1 MDQQPQAPRPPQ
13 PPTGPPQPPTGP
25 QQPPTGPQQ
34 PNPYGAPQPSGN
46 KKTGLIIGI
55 IIAAVL
61 LIGGGVTALVI
72 TLNNKDSKSSS
83 QSSSKSDDSSKK
95 KDDSK
100 SDSADNDD
108 KLRSANA
115 TTAKYLTEFDAVCS
129 TGSISNAAD
138 YTKPYK
144 IVAFYGSPTRDDNW
158 SQVSLPYKATYKA
171 DYDKFE
177 TTNVVACLT
186 PDKASAVKSKT
197 CDFKSGSDNVSI
209 DYYAV
214 KYNVSLY
221 EAKSGKKIKDLGT
234 VNGPADTCPTFATYS
249 KSDPKIYAKPD
260 TASLDGLLAGFAA
273 Q

>member
-1 MDQQPQAPRPPQ
+1 MDQQQQSPQAPQPPQ
-13 PPTGPPQPPTGP
+13 PPQGPQPPI
-25 QQPPTGPQQ
+25 GPQQ
-34 PNPYGAPQPSGN
+34 PNPYGPPRPSGG
-46 KKTGLIIGI
+46 KKTGLIVGI

-61 LIGGGVTALVI
+61 LIGGGVAALVI
-72 TLNNKDSKSSS
+72 TLNNKDDKSIS
-83 QSSSKSDDSSKK
+83 QSSSNSSDSSKK
-95 KDDSK
+95 DDST
-100 SDSADNDD
+100 SNADDE

-115 TTAKYLTEFDAVCS
+115 TTAKYLTDFDALCD

-138 YTKPYK
+138 YAKPYK
-144 IVAFYGSPTRDDNW
+144 IAAFYGSLDRAGSWT
-158 SQVSLPYKATYKA
+158 QVSLPYQATYKA

-177 TTNVVACLT
+177 TTNVVACLS

-197 CDFKSGSDNVSI
+197 CEFKSGSDNVSI

-234 VNGPADTCPTFATYS
+234 VNGPADTCPTFATYN

-260 TASLDGLLAGFAA
+260 TQALDTMLSSFAS
-273 Q
+273 